1 MILRLTRNSPLNRIG
16 TPGLL
21 ILLMAI
27 PAVSGAQL
35 EPEGPPPPNPFAPP
49 QATMH
54 YERDRD
60 YDLKNLYLR
69 IKIDWD
75 KKTISG
81 TATETLAPLRDG
93 LKELIFD
100 AAEPLKI
107 AACRVNGAPVK
118 FKHEKERL
126 TLDAPAPLPR
136 AKDVVASITYSLEPA
151 KSRASMNGGY
161 GFRWIRQDKF

>member
-1 MILRLTRNSPLNRIG
+1 MTVRRP
-16 TPGLL
+16 PFL
-21 ILLMAI
+21 ILNPVLFVGLCCLAA
-27 PAVSGAQL
+27 PSRAQL

-118 FKHEKERL
+118 FKH
-126 TLDAPAPLPR
+126 
-136 AKDVVASITYSLEPA
+136 
-151 KSRASMNGGY
+151 
-161 GFRWIRQDKF
+161 